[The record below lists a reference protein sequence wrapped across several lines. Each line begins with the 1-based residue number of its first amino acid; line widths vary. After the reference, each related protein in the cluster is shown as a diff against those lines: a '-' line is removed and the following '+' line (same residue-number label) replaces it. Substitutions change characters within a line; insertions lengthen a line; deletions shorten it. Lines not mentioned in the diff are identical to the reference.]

1 MTIESIESYLDSLP
15 DDITILDVSQKN
27 LTYLPDISRFTGLEK
42 LFCYKNLITELP
54 KLPKNLKEL
63 NCYGNKLTKIPELP
77 KNLKELTCYGNKLT
91 KIEINELHDLITLD
105 CRYNKLKKLPNL
117 NLHKRLLYLFCSE
130 NKLKKLPELPDSLQ
144 LLRCENNKLHTL
156 PYLPNNIEQ
165 LYCDSNQLKKL
176 PLLPRKL
183 ERLVCCNNHLT
194 ELPPFPPKL
203 TAVFCEYNNLVS
215 LPLLNDGVYVSFY
228 GNTVL
233 NLITNAEYQDEMG
246 TPDYDVHRTHQ
257 YTKKELQ
264 KIVKTVYNF
273 KYTYYCLK
281 FKKRFRDFLWE
292 RIREPIAMKIYHPS
306 ELQKILDEAA
316 SEVDENELLEKW

>member
-1 MTIESIESYLDSLP
+1 MKTENKFDIESYLDSLP
-15 DDITILDVSQKN
+15 VHITELDVSEKK
-27 LTYLPDISRFTGLEK
+27 LKYLPDISRFTGLEK
-42 LFCYKNLITELP
+42 LFCYKNSITEL
-54 KLPKNLKEL
+54 
-63 NCYGNKLTKIPELP
+63 PELP
-77 KNLKELTCYGNKLT
+77 KNLKELTCYGNNLT
-91 KIEINELHDLITLD
+91 KIEIDELHDLITLD
-105 CRYNKLKKLPNL
+105 CRYNKLTKLPNL

-144 LLRCENNKLHTL
+144 LLRCDHNKLHTL
-156 PYLPNNIEQ
+156 PSLPNNIEE

-183 ERLVCCNNHLT
+183 VRLVCCNNHLT

-203 TAVFCEYNNLVS
+203 TAVFCQYNELGS

-233 NLITNAEYQDEMG
+233 NLITNAEYNDEMG
-246 TPDYDVHRTHQ
+246 TPDYDVHNAHQ
-257 YTKKELQ
+257 YDKEELQ
-264 KIVKTVYNF
+264 QIVKTIYNF

-292 RIREPIAMKIYHPS
+292 RVREPIAMKRYHPL
-306 ELQKILDEAA
+306 ELQKILDVTES
-316 SEVDENELLEKW
+316 SELDENVLLENW